1 MQGDHRLKRARRA
14 SELTPEKAVQEKPL
28 ALAFVGDSV
37 FDLYVREYVRA
48 SGLNT
53 HMLHREAVKFVSAHA
68 QAEAFIAIEA
78 QLTPQ
83 EEYIYRRG
91 RNTKPTTVPKNAGVK
106 DYRSATG
113 LETLVGYLFL
123 TGQLERLDELMERIL
138 TGTRQADGG
147 YECKNEECAEQQT
160 ETQG

>member
-1 MQGDHRLKRARRA
+1 MLKLALRT

-68 QAEAFIAIEA
+68 QAEAFIAIET

-83 EEYIYRRG
+83 EAYIYRRG

-113 LETLVGYLFL
+113 METLVGYLFL
-123 TGQLERLDELMERIL
+123 TGQLERLDELMGKIL

-147 YECKNEECAEQQT
+147 CECKNEECAEQQT

>member
-1 MQGDHRLKRARRA
+1 MFRRT
-14 SELTPEKAVQEKPL
+14 L
-28 ALAFVGDSV
+28 
-37 FDLYVREYVRA
+37 RR
-48 SGLNT
+48 
-53 HMLHREAVKFVSAHA
+53 
-68 QAEAFIAIEA
+68 EAFIAIEA

-123 TGQLERLDELMERIL
+123 TGQLERLMSLWKGYLPARGRMTANARA
-138 TGTRQADGG
+138 RPKQSQSRAAADG
-147 YECKNEECAEQQT
+147 NTRINT
-160 ETQG
+160 EGKPPQNGRHGDQMA

>member
-1 MQGDHRLKRARRA
+1 MLKLALRA

-53 HMLHREAVKFVSAHA
+53 HMLHRETVKFVSAHA

>member
-1 MQGDHRLKRARRA
+1 MLKLALRA

-68 QAEAFIAIEA
+68 QAEAFIAIET

-83 EEYIYRRG
+83 EAYIYRRG

-113 LETLVGYLFL
+113 METLVGYLFL
-123 TGQLERLDELMERIL
+123 TGQLERLDELMGKIL

-147 YECKNEECAEQQT
+147 CECKNEECAEQQT

>member
-1 MQGDHRLKRARRA
+1 MLKLALRGA
-14 SELTPEKAVQEKPL
+14 EFTPEKAVQEKPL

-138 TGTRQADGG
+138 TGTRQDDG
-147 YECKNEECAEQQT
+147 ECEGKTEAKACAQQQT

>member
-1 MQGDHRLKRARRA
+1 MLKLALRAP
-14 SELTPEKAVQEKPL
+14 ELTPEKAVQEKPL

-68 QAEAFIAIEA
+68 QAEAFIAIET

-83 EEYIYRRG
+83 EAYIYRRG

-113 LETLVGYLFL
+113 METLVGYLFL
-123 TGQLERLDELMERIL
+123 TGQLERLDELMGKIL

-147 YECKNEECAEQQT
+147 CECKNEECAEQQT

>member
-1 MQGDHRLKRARRA
+1 MPFAARSLPRKRPCRKSRW
-14 SELTPEKAVQEKPL
+14 
-28 ALAFVGDSV
+28 ALAFVGSSV

-68 QAEAFIAIEA
+68 QAEAFIAIET

-138 TGTRQADGG
+138 TGTRQDDG
-147 YECKNEECAEQQT
+147 ECESKTEAKACAQQT

>member
-1 MQGDHRLKRARRA
+1 MLKLALRA

-123 TGQLERLDELMERIL
+123 TGQLERLDELMGKIL
-138 TGTRQADGG
+138 TGTRQADG
-147 YECKNEECAEQQT
+147 ECEGKTEAKACAQQQT